1 MRPTAKYK
9 GPPDRLKHVFEYYD
23 EEPADTPERV
33 EIAQNNSVGYVYL
46 VACNEFVKVGCASYP
61 HVRLTEMQVGN
72 PYKLEIIKE
81 YPTRNPRKDEQR
93 LHKRLSSYHVRG
105 EWYKLPGK
113 LAVRLLMLDTLDNIR

>member
-1 MRPTAKYK
+1 MRHRPTYD
-9 GPPDRLKHVFEYYD
+9 GPPDRLKHVFEHYSV
-23 EEPADTPERV
+23 TPFDNREFAEAV
-33 EIAQNNSVGYVYL
+33 SSGIGYVYL
-46 VACNEFVKVGCASYP
+46 MSCNDLVKVGCASHP
-61 HVRLTEMQVGN
+61 RQRLNAFQIGN